1 MPNKKIAET
10 KSEWWALTRES
21 FNQWNLKAHPED
33 RMSFP
38 DWIGEIGV
46 SYGWRPFTDQ
56 YGDWDI
62 ERV

>member
-1 MPNKKIAET
+1 MPNKKIAGT
-10 KSEWWALTRES
+10 KAEWWALTRES
-21 FNQWNLKAHPED
+21 FNEW
-33 RMSFP
+33 SFP

>member
-1 MPNKKIAET
+1 MTNKKIAET
-10 KSEWWALTRES
+10 KSEWWALTREALV
-21 FNQWNLKAHPED
+21 QWNLKAHTED
-33 RMSFP
+33 RMSLP
-38 DWIGEIGV
+38 DWVGGIGV

>member
-21 FNQWNLKAHPED
+21 FNQWNSKAHPED
-33 RMSFP
+33 RMSLP
-38 DWIGEIGV
+38 DWVGEIGV